1 MTSIVTI
8 GLLHNNVLNLY
19 IMKNQINLD
28 ITTPCNQNY
37 NQFTPTPKGGFCN
50 ACTKEVIDFTKM
62 TTEDISIYFNTKNT
76 NNVCGRFK
84 NSQLTTYPSQ
94 AKKSKLSF
102 ISAIGLA
109 CLALLSLTSA
119 KAQDNVSRVKTSK
132 IKINQNQ
139 ANITVKG
146 TVYDND
152 GLPLPSANVVLQG
165 TTVGVTTD
173 FDGQFTFPEKLKE
186 GDILVFSYVGY
197 ESKKMVIQNPDS
209 MSNVLLNVNL
219 SNDSYIM
226 MGKVAVKSVYSSKK

>member
-1 MTSIVTI
+1 
-8 GLLHNNVLNLY
+8 
-19 IMKNQINLD
+19 
-28 ITTPCNQNY
+28 
-37 NQFTPTPKGGFCN
+37 
-50 ACTKEVIDFTKM
+50 
-62 TTEDISIYFNTKNT
+62 
-76 NNVCGRFK
+76 
-84 NSQLTTYPSQ
+84 
-94 AKKSKLSF
+94 
-102 ISAIGLA
+102 
-109 CLALLSLTSA
+109 LSLTSA
-119 KAQDNVSRVKTSK
+119 KAQDNLSRVKTSK

-209 MSNVLLNVNL
+209 MSNVLLNVSL